1 MSWWTKQLVIIV
13 FCLCS
18 LPAHAQSLLLPP
30 EQLKNALT
38 DKTVTILDAR
48 SSSLYEQ
55 GHIQGARN
63 FPVNWTYEHKSIN
76 GKIISPNRIQ
86 IILRQLGLDRD
97 TPVVIYDNG
106 ALVDAARLF
115 WTLEVYGFNRVKVLN
130 AGYDYWAAQNYPI
143 SEEQPK
149 VDESAYIPVINHK
162 RLATKFSTQIAIQNP
177 NQIVIDARPEPAYLG
192 LKSHAKR
199 FGHIPKAIN
208 IPASHNIDASNHF
221 AKISSVAQLKRV
233 YSDIPK
239 DKKIVLYCAIGR
251 ISATNYLAL
260 RELGYDVANY
270 DASWLEWGN
279 DFSLPIVNP
288 SQSQMKP

>member
-1 MSWWTKQLVIIV
+1 MSWWIKQLGIIT

-18 LPAHAQSLLLPP
+18 LPAQAQSLLVSP
-30 EQLKNALT
+30 EQLKNALSN
-38 DKTVTILDAR
+38 DAVTILDAR

-55 GHIQGARN
+55 GHIKAARN

-86 IILRQLGLDRD
+86 TILRQLGVDRE
-97 TPVVIYDNG
+97 TPIVIYDNG

-115 WTLEVYGFNRVKVLN
+115 WTLEVYGFNHVKVLN
-130 AGYDYWAAQNYPI
+130 AGYDYWAAQDYPI
-143 SEEQPK
+143 NDEKPK
-149 VDESAYIPVINHK
+149 VVASNYIPVINHK
-162 RLATKFSTQIAIQNP
+162 RLATKFSTQIATQNP

-208 IPASHNIDASNHF
+208 IPASHNIDSSNHF
-221 AKISSVAQLKRV
+221 AKISSVAQLKSV
-233 YSDIPK
+233 YSSIPK
-239 DKKIVLYCAIGR
+239 HKKVVLYCAIGR

-288 SQSQMKP
+288 SPSQIKP